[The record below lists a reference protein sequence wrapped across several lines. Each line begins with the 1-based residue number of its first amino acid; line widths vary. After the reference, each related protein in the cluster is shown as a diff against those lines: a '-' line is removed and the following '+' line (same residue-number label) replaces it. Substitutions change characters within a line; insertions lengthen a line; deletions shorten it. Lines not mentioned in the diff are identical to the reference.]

1 MAERGMG
8 EVAEADPASARAPN
22 VMLRKVRKL
31 SGEFGAHLYFKSS
44 GSDLSGF

>member
-22 VMLRKVRKL
+22 VMPRKVRKL
-31 SGEFGAHLYFKSS
+31 SGEFGAHLHFKSFS
-44 GSDLSGF
+44 SYLSGF